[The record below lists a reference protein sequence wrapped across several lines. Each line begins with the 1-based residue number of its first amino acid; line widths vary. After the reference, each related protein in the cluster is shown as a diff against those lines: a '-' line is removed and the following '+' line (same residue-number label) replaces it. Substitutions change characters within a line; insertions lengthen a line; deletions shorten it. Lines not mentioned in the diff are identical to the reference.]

1 MLRNILGIPLIVLGF
16 GILFITGLW
25 GCYLSWNVIHDV
37 SSILSFIAI
46 VFFPVLF
53 AVTPI
58 YDALANGNWDLII
71 INYGGILIGGILA
84 TIGSAIKG

>member
-37 SSILSFIAI
+37 SSGLVGGQTFG
-46 VFFPVLF
+46 L
-53 AVTPI
+53 
-58 YDALANGNWDLII
+58 DLH
-71 INYGGILIGGILA
+71 A
-84 TIGSAIKG
+84 P